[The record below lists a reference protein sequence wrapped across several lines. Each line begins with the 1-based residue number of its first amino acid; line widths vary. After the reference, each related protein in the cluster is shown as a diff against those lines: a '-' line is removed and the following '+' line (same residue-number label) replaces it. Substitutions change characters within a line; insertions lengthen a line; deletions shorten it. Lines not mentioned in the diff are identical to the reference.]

1 MILVLV
7 FLMMK
12 LWQCST
18 RCWKRYAGSA
28 ALQLEWSSKSSR
40 QLADI
45 FKYIEQH
52 NTNASISLR
61 HKVGAAAQRLSSIPY
76 GYRPG
81 RVPGTREMVIHPNYL
96 LVYRVNGHIKILRVL
111 HARQKYPS
119 TSAT

>member
-1 MILVLV
+1 
-7 FLMMK
+7 MK

-18 RCWKRYAGSA
+18 RCWKRCAGSA
-28 ALQLEWSSKSSR
+28 ALLLEWSSKSSR

-96 LVYRVNGHIKILRVL
+96 LVYRVNGHIKILTVL
-111 HARQKYPS
+111 HARQKYPP
-119 TSAT
+119 TSSP

>member
-1 MILVLV
+1 
-7 FLMMK
+7 MK

-61 HKVGAAAQRLSSIPY
+61 NKVGAAAQRLSSIPY
-76 GYRPG
+76 GFRPG